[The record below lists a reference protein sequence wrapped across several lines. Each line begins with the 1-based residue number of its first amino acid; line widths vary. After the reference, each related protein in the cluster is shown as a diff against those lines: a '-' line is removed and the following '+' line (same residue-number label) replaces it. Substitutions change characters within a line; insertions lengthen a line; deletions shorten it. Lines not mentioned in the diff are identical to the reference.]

1 MKAEQRE
8 LFRDTIL
15 RSFRQMR
22 GGMNL
27 ATLAVIVRSCG
38 FKDFENADLEED
50 IQYFVDKGFLA
61 DVPKSHSVAIKLWR
75 ITAAGIDDLE
85 GRGI

>member
-1 MKAEQRE
+1 MNAEQKE
-8 LFRDTIL
+8 ILRDTIL
-15 RSFRQMR
+15 RSFRTMR
-22 GGMNL
+22 GAMRL
-27 ATLAVIVRSCG
+27 TTLAVIVKSCG

-61 DVPKSHSVAIKLWR
+61 EVAKSHSMANKLWR